1 MERNHKWNKDDTIV
15 TFYYVRHEL
24 KGLPVKDEKELAEH
38 VIGSSKTSLMLQA
51 ANIRY
56 ILGYEGG
63 TLTDFS
69 KVQSDVV
76 DEFKNMPVEQLKE
89 IVINI
94 IMKRDFEE
102 NVKAVRQAK
111 LLKDIEKK
119 KKDSKADLDE
129 IFRKMG
135 KDPSKMKKVVK

>member
-15 TFYYVRHEL
+15 TFYYVKHEL
-24 KGLPVKDEKELAEH
+24 KGLPVKDEKELAEF
-38 VIGSSKTSLMLQA
+38 VIGSSKAALLMQA
-51 ANIRY
+51 ANIRF
-56 ILGYEGG
+56 ILGYEAG

-69 KVQSDVV
+69 QIQSDVV
-76 DEFKNMPVEQLKE
+76 DEFKNMSVEELKE
-89 IVINI
+89 IVIGI
-94 IMKRDFEE
+94 IMKRDFED
-102 NVKAVRQAK
+102 NIKAVRQAK

-119 KKDSKADLDE
+119 KKDSKANLDE